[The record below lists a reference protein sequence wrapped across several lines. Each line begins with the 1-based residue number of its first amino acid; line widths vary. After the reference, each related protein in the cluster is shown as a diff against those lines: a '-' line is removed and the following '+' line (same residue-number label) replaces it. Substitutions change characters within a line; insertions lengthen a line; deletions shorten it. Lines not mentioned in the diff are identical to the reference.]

1 MELLFVALI
10 SLGIGLIFHYAL
22 PGRDTHGSLL
32 LGGVSGCVALI
43 VASGL
48 LWLGFGYDGGLI
60 WVFSLVAGGLAALI
74 VGLALPPRRRTTDRA
89 MLTKLSGGL
98 A

>member
-10 SLGIGLIFHYAL
+10 SIGIGFILHYAL
-22 PGRDTHGSLL
+22 PGRDTHGSML
-32 LGGVSGCVALI
+32 LGGISGSVALI
-43 VASGL
+43 VTSGL
-48 LWLGFGYDGGLI
+48 LWLGFRYDGGLI
-60 WVFSLVAGGLAALI
+60 WVFSLVAGGLFALV

>member
-10 SLGIGLIFHYAL
+10 SIGIGFILH
-22 PGRDTHGSLL
+22 
-32 LGGVSGCVALI
+32 
-43 VASGL
+43 
-48 LWLGFGYDGGLI
+48 YDGGLI
-60 WVFSLVAGGLAALI
+60 WVFSLVAGGLFALV